1 MYKTTVDGIEA
12 IKAVVCAYPKLPVTV
27 AKQPDDYIDAQRR
40 RIIIIMQESN
50 KTVTVETVQAIPC
63 TEPHITLLVLQDSHD
78 GVLVQPVF
86 DGIMAGDVLLMRPCA
101 REATTEQKYDIESPH
116 KLILNS

>member
-50 KTVTVETVQAIPC
+50 KTVTVETVQTIVCAHPDK
-63 TEPHITLLVLQDSHD
+63 TLAVLTNSRDKA
-78 GVLVQPVF
+78 
-86 DGIMAGDVLLMRPCA
+86 AGETV
-101 REATTEQKYDIESPH
+101 
-116 KLILNS
+116 